1 MITMDLFVEF
11 YIVALFSGFFAG
23 TILYL
28 LGFAI
33 EIIVKQLRRM

>member
-11 YIVALFSGFFAG
+11 YVVALFSGFFAG
-23 TILYL
+23 TFLYL

-33 EIIVKQLRRM
+33 ETIVKQLRRM